1 MPDRPDL
8 PRGAGDALRQQ
19 APLIVHVIYRLD
31 VGGLENG
38 VVNLINHMPHDRFR
52 HAIVSLTGASDFRR
66 RIQRAD
72 VPVYCLHKPPGNSV
86 RTQIRLWR
94 ILRALRPDIVH
105 TRNLAALE
113 CTVAAALAGCRVRIH
128 GEHGRDMDDL
138 NGANRRQQRIRHL
151 FRPLVHRYVAVS
163 ADLARYLTTAV
174 GVAGRRVVQIYNG
187 VDTERFRARSPN
199 ANRDEFVIGTVLRME
214 AVKDPLNLVRAF
226 LLLRDMLPRQ
236 RVSLRLAMAGDGA
249 LRKEALALLMR
260 AGAADAAWL
269 PGICDDVP
277 RFMHDLD
284 VFVLPSLA
292 EGISNTVLEAM
303 AAGLPV
309 VATRVGGNPELVDE
323 GTTGMLVPAG
333 DSRALAEAI
342 ARYVEDRD
350 MAVRHGAAARRLAE
364 QRFGLHVM
372 VHKYL
377 ELYERSLPTARRRA
391 GERHEERKADAPCA
405 G

>member
-8 PRGAGDALRQQ
+8 PRAAGDAPHAH

-52 HAIVSLTGASDFRR
+52 HAIVSLTGASDFRH

-72 VPVYCLHKPPGNSV
+72 VPVYCLHKPPGNSL
-86 RTQIRLWR
+86 RTQIHLWR

-138 NGANRRQQRIRHL
+138 NGANRRQLWIRHL
-151 FRPLVHRYVAVS
+151 FRPLVHQYVAVS

-174 GVAGRRVVQIYNG
+174 GVAPTRVVQIYNG
-187 VDTERFRARSPN
+187 VDTERFRARSIS
-199 ANRDEFVIGTVLRME
+199 ANRRHFVMGTVLRME
-214 AVKDPLNLVRAF
+214 PVKDPLNLVRAF
-226 LLLRDMLPRQ
+226 LLLREMLPRE
-236 RVSLRLAMAGDGA
+236 RARLRLAMAGDGA
-249 LRKEALALLMR
+249 LREEALALLND

-269 PGICDDVP
+269 PGTCDDVP
-277 RFMHDLD
+277 RFMRELDL
-284 VFVLPSLA
+284 FVLPSLA

-309 VATRVGGNPELVDE
+309 VATRVGGNPELVEE
-323 GTTGMLVPAG
+323 GRTGMLVAAG

-342 ARYVEDRD
+342 AGYVEDPD
-350 MAVRHGAAARRLAE
+350 MAARHGSAARRRAE
-364 QRFGLHVM
+364 QRFGLHAM
-372 VHKYL
+372 MHKYL
-377 ELYERSLPTARRRA
+377 ELYERCLPTARRRA